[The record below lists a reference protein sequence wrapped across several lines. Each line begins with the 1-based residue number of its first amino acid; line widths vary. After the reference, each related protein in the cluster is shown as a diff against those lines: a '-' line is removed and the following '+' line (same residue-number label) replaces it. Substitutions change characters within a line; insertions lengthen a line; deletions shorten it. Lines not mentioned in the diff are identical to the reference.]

1 MAEVVE
7 ATGFELV
14 VPDDVPVTRL
24 PSLDE
29 LEQIQRLDPRG
40 LRNKE
45 VPNP

>member
-1 MAEVVE
+1 VVE
-7 ATGFELV
+7 ATGFDLV

-29 LEQIQRLDPRG
+29 LEQIHRLDPRG